1 MRQARLRQEAEAF
14 GTANRPDLFNMLDTY
29 FLELRKGE
37 VHVQSPRTLAI
48 SPTTSLLCL
57 DEFDALSFLRRA
69 GQDGVY
75 L

>member
-1 MRQARLRQEAEAF
+1 MVSSSEDPLVSLTSRYSSCY
-14 GTANRPDLFNMLDTY
+14 NRCCTN